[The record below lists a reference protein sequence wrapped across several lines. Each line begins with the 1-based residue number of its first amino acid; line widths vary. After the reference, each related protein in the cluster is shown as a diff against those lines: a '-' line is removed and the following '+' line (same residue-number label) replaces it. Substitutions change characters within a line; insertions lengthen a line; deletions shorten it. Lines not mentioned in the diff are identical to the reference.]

1 MEVSQSFLE
10 KSHSKPK
17 QSKINGDTQVKIA
30 SFLGVK
36 LKAYYIQELN
46 VKMTNIAQGTYTS
59 IGNLL

>member
-1 MEVSQSFLE
+1 M
-10 KSHSKPK
+10 
-17 QSKINGDTQVKIA
+17 

-59 IGNLL
+59 IGDLL